1 VSAAEKVG
9 VTVVEA
15 LGAKVEAPSVE
26 ALSVEALSEAEELE
40 ATVEA
45 PLEAEEL
52 EATVAE
58 KVAAPSVVT

>member
-15 LGAKVEAPSVE
+15 LGAKVEAP
-26 ALSVEALSEAEELE
+26 SVEALSEAEELE